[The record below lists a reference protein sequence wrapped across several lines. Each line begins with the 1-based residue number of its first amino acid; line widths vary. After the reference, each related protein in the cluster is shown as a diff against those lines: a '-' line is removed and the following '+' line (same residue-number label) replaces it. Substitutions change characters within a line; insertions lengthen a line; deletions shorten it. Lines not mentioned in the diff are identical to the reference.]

1 MSKLEELRM
10 LEEGRRPKKESS
22 PEPTEPPKPSAMRY
36 IGKVLD
42 TMVTSGQMDM
52 DEVDDAAMVIA
63 SNAEEGPEAV
73 VNALV
78 KAGHI
83 KGSRLLKG
91 GHARIRDSVMGAMT
105 EWVLQGLFDE
115 QDDALM
121 ESMSTAAR
129 SMAGELESAIR
140 ETIRAKL
147 KEMGHA
153 DLDIDEIT
161 ARARRRARGV
171 ARKLAS
177 EASKRRYRA

>member
-10 LEEGRRPKKESS
+10 LEEGRRPRKTESDDAA
-22 PEPTEPPKPSAMRY
+22 EPQRPSAMQY

-91 GHARIRDSVMGAMT
+91 GHERIRGAVLGAMK
-105 EWVLQGLFDE
+105 EWIDQGLMDGE
-115 QDDALM
+115 LLSEGQM
-121 ESMSTAAR
+121 SSTARAIA
-129 SMAGELESAIR
+129 SDLESTIREAIR
-140 ETIRAKL
+140 TKL
-147 KEMGHA
+147 KEMGHG

-161 ARARRRARGV
+161 SQAKRRARGV

-177 EASKRRYRA
+177 EASKRRYRS